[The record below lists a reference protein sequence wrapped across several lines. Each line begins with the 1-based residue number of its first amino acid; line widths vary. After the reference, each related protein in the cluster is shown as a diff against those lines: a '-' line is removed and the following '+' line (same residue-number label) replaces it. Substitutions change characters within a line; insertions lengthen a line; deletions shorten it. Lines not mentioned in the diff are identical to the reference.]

1 VPVMIPKSWWSSR
14 DIWVG
19 PTAIIVASGALL
31 LAGSSIAR
39 LLAFDRPAITSG
51 QWWRL
56 CTGNRVH
63 LGFWHY
69 FLNALSLLLWIGVC
83 PQRLRP
89 SDWLLR
95 LLVIGTGLGLGLY
108 FFDPELQDYVGLS
121 GFIYGVFLLDLGNDT
136 LRRRDGFAGLCLI
149 FLVVRVGYETIEG
162 APAYELELI
171 GGQVVAASHIW
182 GMVAAV
188 IYGLACYMV
197 DQIRQHRSPPL

>member
-1 VPVMIPKSWWSSR
+1 MIPKSWWSSG
-14 DIWVG
+14 DVWAG
-19 PTAIIVASGALL
+19 PIAIIVVSGALL
-31 LAGSSIAR
+31 LAGPSIAR
-39 LLAFDRPAITSG
+39 LLAFDRSAITSG

-56 CTGNRVH
+56 CTGNWVH

-89 SDWLLR
+89 SNWLLR
-95 LLVIGTGLGLGLY
+95 LLVIGTGLSLGLY

-136 LRRRDGFAGLCLI
+136 LRRRDRFAGLCLI

-188 IYGLACYMV
+188 IYGLACYRV
-197 DQIRQHRSPPL
+197 ERIRQHRSPPL